1 MTKEGMSKKATMAGG
16 PRAKEREGGDEAR
29 EVEKDDMM

>member
-1 MTKEGMSKKATMAGG
+1 MSKKATMAGG